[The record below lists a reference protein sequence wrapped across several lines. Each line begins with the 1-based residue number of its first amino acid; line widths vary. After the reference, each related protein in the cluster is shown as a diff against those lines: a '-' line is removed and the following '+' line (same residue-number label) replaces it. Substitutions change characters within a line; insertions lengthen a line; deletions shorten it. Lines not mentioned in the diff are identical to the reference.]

1 MSARILDG
9 AAVAAQIRSELSSRA
24 AAFER
29 NAGRQPGL
37 AIVLV
42 GDKPDS
48 QIYVNSKLK
57 SAGDEGI
64 TATLSHLPASTSLD
78 EILSLV
84 RRLNADAA
92 TDGILVQAPLPD
104 SLGAAAM
111 QSVFDAIDPSK
122 DVDGVTPV
130 NVGRLV
136 QNRADL
142 VACTPAGIVELL
154 RRSGIEVAG
163 KHAVVIG
170 RSDIVGKPVSMLLLH
185 RHATV
190 TVCHSRTQDLPK
202 VAATA
207 DILVAALGR
216 PGFVRRS
223 FVRPGATV
231 IDVGINLVTDPDVAH
246 EIFHEGHPRRGL
258 FDRKGSVL
266 VGDVHPEVAEVA
278 GALDSRARRRGSA
291 DHCDAHGEHRRRGR
305 TPLRLGAMTK
315 VALTGGIA
323 TGKSYVLERLKARG
337 IPVIDADDLVHEAL
351 GAGTPATNAI
361 ASRFGSGL
369 LKPDGS
375 MNRKLLGVEV
385 FRDAEVRRQIESIL
399 HPIVYDAIRK
409 WFGSLDRAVRGRVD
423 PVAVRNGA

>member
-9 AAVAAQIRSELSSRA
+9 AAVATEIRSELSSRA
-24 AAFER
+24 AAFKR
-29 NAGRQPGL
+29 SAGRQPGL

-64 TATLSHLPASTSLD
+64 TATLSHLPASTPLN

-92 TDGILVQAPLPD
+92 IDAILVQAPLPD
-104 SLGAAAM
+104 SLGTAAM

-122 DVDGVTPV
+122 DVDGVTPA

-142 VACTPAGIVELL
+142 IACTPAGIVELL
-154 RRSGIEVAG
+154 RRSAIEVAG

-190 TVCHSRTQDLPK
+190 TICHSRTQDLSK

-231 IDVGINLVTDPDVAH
+231 IDVGINLVTDPEWRTRYSTKATRG
-246 EIFHEGHPRRGL
+246 EGCSTARDRFWSATCIRRSPR
-258 FDRKGSVL
+258 S
-266 VGDVHPEVAEVA
+266 P
-278 GALDSRARRRGSA
+278 ALLLPCQAALAR
-291 DHCDAHGEHRRRGR
+291 
-305 TPLRLGAMTK
+305 
-315 VALTGGIA
+315 
-323 TGKSYVLERLKARG
+323 
-337 IPVIDADDLVHEAL
+337 
-351 GAGTPATNAI
+351 
-361 ASRFGSGL
+361 
-369 LKPDGS
+369 
-375 MNRKLLGVEV
+375 
-385 FRDAEVRRQIESIL
+385 
-399 HPIVYDAIRK
+399 
-409 WFGSLDRAVRGRVD
+409 
-423 PVAVRNGA
+423 

>member
-24 AAFER
+24 AAFTR
-29 NAGRQPGL
+29 SAGRQPSL

-78 EILSLV
+78 DILSLV
-84 RRLNADAA
+84 HRLNEDDA

-104 SLGAAAM
+104 SLGVAAM

-122 DVDGVTPV
+122 DVDGVTPA

-136 QNRADL
+136 QNRAEL
-142 VACTPAGIVELL
+142 IACTPAGIVELL

-163 KHAVVIG
+163 QHAVVIG
-170 RSDIVGKPVSMLLLH
+170 RSDIVGTPVSMLLLH

-190 TVCHSRTQDLPK
+190 TVCHSRTRDLSK

-216 PGFVRRS
+216 PGFVRGS

-231 IDVGINLVTDPDVAH
+231 IDVGINLVTDPDVAR

-266 VGDVHPEVAEVA
+266 VGDVHPEVSDIA
-278 GALDSRARRRGSA
+278 GALTPVPGGVGPLTIAMLMANTVVAAERRF
-291 DHCDAHGEHRRRGR
+291 
-305 TPLRLGAMTK
+305 
-315 VALTGGIA
+315 
-323 TGKSYVLERLKARG
+323 
-337 IPVIDADDLVHEAL
+337 AL
-351 GAGTPATNAI
+351 G
-361 ASRFGSGL
+361 R
-369 LKPDGS
+369 
-375 MNRKLLGVEV
+375 
-385 FRDAEVRRQIESIL
+385 
-399 HPIVYDAIRK
+399 
-409 WFGSLDRAVRGRVD
+409 
-423 PVAVRNGA
+423 

>member
-24 AAFER
+24 AAFTR
-29 NAGRQPGL
+29 SAGRQPAL

-78 EILSLV
+78 DILSLV
-84 RRLNADAA
+84 HRLNEDDA

-104 SLGAAAM
+104 SLGVAAM

-122 DVDGVTPV
+122 DVDGVTPA

-136 QNRADL
+136 QNRAEL
-142 VACTPAGIVELL
+142 IACTPAGIVELL

-163 KHAVVIG
+163 QHAVVIG

-190 TVCHSRTQDLPK
+190 TVCHSRTRDLSK

-216 PGFVRRS
+216 PGFVRGS

-231 IDVGINLVTDPDVAH
+231 IDVGINLVTDPDVAR

-266 VGDVHPEVAEVA
+266 VGDVHPEVYDIA
-278 GALDSRARRRGSA
+278 GALTTLPGGVGPLTIAMLMANTVVAAERRFAS
-291 DHCDAHGEHRRRGR
+291 GR
-305 TPLRLGAMTK
+305 
-315 VALTGGIA
+315 
-323 TGKSYVLERLKARG
+323 
-337 IPVIDADDLVHEAL
+337 
-351 GAGTPATNAI
+351 
-361 ASRFGSGL
+361 
-369 LKPDGS
+369 
-375 MNRKLLGVEV
+375 
-385 FRDAEVRRQIESIL
+385 
-399 HPIVYDAIRK
+399 
-409 WFGSLDRAVRGRVD
+409 
-423 PVAVRNGA
+423 